1 MLVSVL
7 ALVAAQRENIVIQQV
22 EQRHLVLCVV
32 TVVLRYFPVGRTI
45 QLSSTGDDDHSKS
58 LLEAIH
64 HLELWPLQVTGPN
77 RTSVS
82 PPNMEKIS
90 SYIIFTRRV
99 KDITVQ
105 FEMLYAKI
113 SWDSRGLFLIVVTVK
128 VPSIE
133 ELAFSFIRK
142 LWQIGRVYNVVVVV
156 QQDDLLNLCT
166 WFAYSSRNTCP
177 DVKLLS

>member
-1 MLVSVL
+1 
-7 ALVAAQRENIVIQQV
+7 
-22 EQRHLVLCVV
+22 
-32 TVVLRYFPVGRTI
+32 
-45 QLSSTGDDDHSKS
+45 
-58 LLEAIH
+58 
-64 HLELWPLQVTGPN
+64 
-77 RTSVS
+77 
-82 PPNMEKIS
+82 MEKIS